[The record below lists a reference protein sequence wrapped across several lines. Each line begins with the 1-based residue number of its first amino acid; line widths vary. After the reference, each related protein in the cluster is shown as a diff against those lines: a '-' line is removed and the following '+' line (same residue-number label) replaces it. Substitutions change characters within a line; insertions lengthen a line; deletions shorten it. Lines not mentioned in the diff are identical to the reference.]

1 MLTVPKTMPHFLKFS
16 KSKVVYLLGFLSL
29 CLIFFIP
36 WVFLLKTESIHVTR
50 LDASGKNFEEEVGV
64 STKSWTPYA
73 RISKSFLN
81 AVIVAEDGR
90 FFEHM
95 GIDPAEIYHSYKINQ
110 KRKRYVRGGST
121 ITQQVVKMSFLTRE
135 KTIVRKI
142 REVLGA
148 LILEQIL
155 TKEEILEWYVNLT
168 EFGGGV
174 YGVKSAGYY
183 YFKTKPELLT
193 IEQSLLLASVIPNP
207 NKWSKG
213 LRQKLL
219 TDFGHKRFASLA
231 TKMLRRNFIAKKQW
245 ENALLCGDFGRP
257 IKGYE
262 SLRQPE
268 IIPKDDEIIEEE
280 DLEDESPESQLI
292 ELKGP

>member
-1 MLTVPKTMPHFLKFS
+1 MLKNFSFVKTRPLI
-16 KSKVVYLLGFLSL
+16 KVGILSGILFVAILLLV
-29 CLIFFIP
+29 P
-36 WVFLLKTESIHVTR
+36 WVFLLKTEKIHVTR
-50 LDASGKNFEEEVGV
+50 LDASGRNFEEDVGPA
-64 STKSWTPYA
+64 TKSWTSYQ

-90 FFEHM
+90 FFEHF

-110 KRKRYVRGGST
+110 KRNRYVRGGST
-121 ITQQVVKMSFLTRE
+121 ITQQVVKMAFLTRE
-135 KTIVRKI
+135 KTIIRKM

-148 LILEQIL
+148 LILELIL

-168 EFGGGV
+168 EFGGGI

-193 IEQSLLLASVIPNP
+193 IDQSLLLASVIPSP

-213 LRQKLL
+213 LRQKSL
-219 TDFGHKRFASLA
+219 TDFGHKRFANLA
-231 TKMLRRNFIAKKQW
+231 TKMLRRNFISRKQW
-245 ENALLCGDFGRP
+245 ENTLLYGNFGGP

-262 SLRQPE
+262 SLKQPE
-268 IIPKDDEIIEEE
+268 IILKDDE
-280 DLEDESPESQLI
+280 LI
-292 ELKGP
+292 EDDDPDEDFIQPQTEKGPE

>member
-1 MLTVPKTMPHFLKFS
+1 MPHILKFS
-16 KSKVVYLLGFLSL
+16 KLKLLYFLGF
-29 CLIFFIP
+29 CLFSAFFFIP
-36 WVFLLKTESIHVTR
+36 RVFLLKTEKIYVTR
-50 LDASGKNFEEEVGV
+50 LDAFGKNFDEEVGPA
-64 STKSWTPYA
+64 TKSWTPYG

-90 FFEHM
+90 FFNHI

-121 ITQQVVKMSFLTRE
+121 ITQQVVKMAFLTRE
-135 KTIVRKI
+135 KTIIRKI
-142 REVLGA
+142 REGLGA
-148 LILEQIL
+148 LLLEQIL
-155 TKEEILEWYVNLT
+155 TKQEILEWYVNLT
-168 EFGGGV
+168 EFGGGI

-193 IEQSLLLASVIPNP
+193 IEQSLTLASVIPNP

-213 LRQKLL
+213 LRQKSL
-219 TDFGHKRFASLA
+219 TDFGHKRFANLA
-231 TKMLRRNFIAKKQW
+231 TKLLKRNFISKQQW
-245 ENALLCGDFGRP
+245 ENALLFGNFGSP

-268 IIPKDDEIIEEE
+268 IISKDDEISEDDDLEE
-280 DLEDESPESQLI
+280 DLTEPQTGDLRKE
-292 ELKGP
+292 